1 MFPSLLLQIMD
12 NGFVTGSN
20 GKQADCRNI
29 VLIMTTNLGS
39 QEAEQNN
46 IGFGGTMEKEYE
58 DKELKKF
65 FPPEFRNRLDG
76 IMTFGKLDKNTMLKI
91 VGKFLVILK
100 DMLKEKDVSVT
111 ITDEAIDQLVEQG
124 FDSKMGARPLQRII
138 DKELKTPLSKMLL
151 FGNRKDGGVLNI
163 DYKDE
168 KYILNTE
175 VKEKIAD
182 EV

>member
-1 MFPSLLLQIMD
+1 
-12 NGFVTGSN
+12 
-20 GKQADCRNI
+20 
-29 VLIMTTNLGS
+29 
-39 QEAEQNN
+39 
-46 IGFGGTMEKEYE
+46 
-58 DKELKKF
+58 
-65 FPPEFRNRLDG
+65 
-76 IMTFGKLDKNTMLKI
+76 MTFGKLDKNTMLKI

-151 FGNRKDGGVLNI
+151 FGNLKDGGVLNI

>member
-1 MFPSLLLQIMD
+1 
-12 NGFVTGSN
+12 
-20 GKQADCRNI
+20 
-29 VLIMTTNLGS
+29 
-39 QEAEQNN
+39 
-46 IGFGGTMEKEYE
+46 
-58 DKELKKF
+58 
-65 FPPEFRNRLDG
+65 
-76 IMTFGKLDKNTMLKI
+76 
-91 VGKFLVILK
+91 
-100 DMLKEKDVSVT
+100 MLKEKDVSVT

-151 FGNRKDGGVLNI
+151 FGNLKDGGVLNI

>member
-1 MFPSLLLQIMD
+1 
-12 NGFVTGSN
+12 
-20 GKQADCRNI
+20 
-29 VLIMTTNLGS
+29 
-39 QEAEQNN
+39 
-46 IGFGGTMEKEYE
+46 
-58 DKELKKF
+58 
-65 FPPEFRNRLDG
+65 
-76 IMTFGKLDKNTMLKI
+76 MTFGKLDKNTMLKI

-151 FGNRKDGGVLNI
+151 FGNLEDGGVLNI